1 MLCGPGHGHSV
12 SCCDGNNTFFFML
25 VYFNGQT
32 SVMVAGVRKGG
43 AGVCK
48 EDLKICMYDSL
59 EVIFA
64 LKKKKKFLALVE
76 HNQAL
81 TRKKSPFEIQK
92 SYSHRHIENIFL

>member
-1 MLCGPGHGHSV
+1 
-12 SCCDGNNTFFFML
+12 ML

-64 LKKKKKFLALVE
+64 LKKKKKVPGFGGA
-76 HNQAL
+76 QSSL
-81 TRKKSPFEIQK
+81 TKKKVTI
-92 SYSHRHIENIFL
+92 

>member
-1 MLCGPGHGHSV
+1 
-12 SCCDGNNTFFFML
+12 ML

-32 SVMVAGVRKGG
+32 SLMVVGVRKGG

-64 LKKKKKFLALVE
+64 LKKK
-76 HNQAL
+76 N
-81 TRKKSPFEIQK
+81 
-92 SYSHRHIENIFL
+92 